1 MADRLCEPQYKYPQA
16 LLKVTLTYKEPM
28 SKSIIFDTEATGIKE
43 SVLIEAAWVELES
56 IEPFTVINTFVQR
69 YNPGK
74 PITLGA
80 LATHHIMDE
89 ELIDCPLASSFT
101 LPENLEYIIGHNVDF
116 DWEVIGKPEVK
127 RICTLALA
135 RKLWPDLD
143 SHNQSALLY
152 FLERNTAREQL
163 RNAHSALIDV
173 GICAV
178 ILDHI
183 CRQLDIKTIEDLYA
197 ESEKARTPTKIPFGK
212 HKGLALTDIPSD
224 YKQWLLG
231 QGDIDPYLRKALE
244 N

>member
-1 MADRLCEPQYKYPQA
+1 
-16 LLKVTLTYKEPM
+16 M

-43 SVLIEAAWVELES
+43 PVLIEAAWLELAS
-56 IEPFTVINTFVQR
+56 IEPFTVTNPFVQR

-74 PITLGA
+74 PISLGA

-89 ELIDCPLASSFT
+89 ELVDCPSASSFR
-101 LPENLEYIIGHNVDF
+101 LPDDVSYIIGHNVDF
-116 DWEVIGKPEVK
+116 DWEVIGRPEIK

-135 RKLWPDLD
+135 RKLWPNLD
-143 SHNQSALLY
+143 SHTQSALLY
-152 FLERNTAREQL
+152 YLERNSAREQL
-163 RNAHSALIDV
+163 RNAHSAIADV

-183 CRQLDIKTIEDLYA
+183 CQQLNVKTVEDLYT
-197 ESEKARTPTKIPFGK
+197 ESEKARIPTTMPFGK
-212 HKGLALTDIPSD
+212 HKSMLLTDLPSD

-231 QGDIDPYLRKALE
+231 QGDIDSYLRKALG

>member
-1 MADRLCEPQYKYPQA
+1 MIK
-16 LLKVTLTYKEPM
+16 T
-28 SKSIIFDTEATGIKE
+28 IIFDTEATGIKE
-43 SVLIEAAWVELES
+43 PILIEAAWVELES
-56 IEPFTVINTFVQR
+56 LDPLAVIRPFEKR

-89 ELIDCPLASSFT
+89 ELVDCPPASSFA
-101 LPENLEYIIGHNVDF
+101 LPDDVDYIIGHNIDF

-135 RKLWPDLD
+135 RKIWPDLD

-152 FLERNTAREQL
+152 HLERKSARLQL

-178 ILDHI
+178 ILNHI
-183 CRQLDIKTIEDLYA
+183 RYKLGIKTIEDLYA
-197 ESEKARTPTKIPFGK
+197 ESEKARTPTTMPFGK
-212 HKGLALTDIPSD
+212 HKGAPLADVPSD